1 MTSYRGPLDARGV
14 KAFVDKTVI
23 PLKLSV
29 LTESGWPLLC
39 SLWVMAEGDQL
50 LLATKKSAK
59 VVECLARDPRCA
71 FELSS
76 ELPPYRGIR
85 GRALAE
91 IDETRGKDV
100 LDQVLLRYLGSLE
113 LPLAKQLRA
122 DADKEV
128 AIVLQ
133 LQMVYSWDYT
143 KRMSSSLNDV

>member
-1 MTSYRGPLDARGV
+1 M
-14 KAFVDKTVI
+14 
-23 PLKLSV
+23 
-29 LTESGWPLLC
+29 
-39 SLWVMAEGDQL
+39 
-50 LLATKKSAK
+50 
-59 VVECLARDPRCA
+59 
-71 FELSS
+71 
-76 ELPPYRGIR
+76 
-85 GRALAE
+85 AE